1 MKTSDSI
8 KELATAFA
16 KAQTALKNAPFDKT
30 NPHFKSKYATLV
42 SVRDVL
48 VPTLS
53 ANGLSVIQGASVMDG
68 QSVVTTRLMHT
79 SGEWIESAYPFQ
91 VDKPQQM
98 ASAMTYARRISLAAI
113 CGIASEDDDD
123 GNAANTSPTKPETVT
138 TIPKAEARP
147 EYAKISAGIRT
158 ILAEGNADE
167 LQKWWDTHVKTI
179 KAWTPDW
186 RSDIIN
192 EFDSARTMLTEK
204 EKAA

>member
-16 KAQTALKNAPFDKT
+16 KAQAALKNAPFDKM

-113 CGIASEDDDD
+113 CGIASEEDDD
-123 GNAANTSPTKPETVT
+123 GNAANTSPPKTAAVT

-147 EYAKISAGIRT
+147 EYSRMRENIRT
-158 ILAEGNADE
+158 IN
-167 LQKWWDTHVKTI
+167 DTGTIEDLRLFYKNNVKTI
-179 KAWTPDW
+179 ESFDQGWQAQIMK
-186 RSDIIN
+186 
-192 EFDSARTMLTEK
+192 EFDDAVASLKA
-204 EKAA
+204 KAA